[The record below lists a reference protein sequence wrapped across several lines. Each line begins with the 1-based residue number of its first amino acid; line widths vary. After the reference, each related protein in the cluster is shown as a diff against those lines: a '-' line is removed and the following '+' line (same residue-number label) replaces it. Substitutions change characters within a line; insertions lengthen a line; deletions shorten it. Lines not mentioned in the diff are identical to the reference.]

1 MVDPIK
7 SSKDLHSG
15 AYVEMYESK
24 PISRIS
30 RLVELMR
37 LDGQTI
43 RLVDLACGN
52 AMLLSVVHDKVARYT
67 GVDFSEDFI
76 AAARNRATRLGIT
89 NCEFHCEDIARF
101 CASHPGEF
109 DIATAF
115 DFSEHIYDD
124 DFVGIF
130 SAVRASLKPGGRLY
144 LHTPNLDFFMERM
157 RDSSFILRQRPEH
170 IAVRNTSQNVA
181 LLQRAGFS
189 TVDIR
194 TRFIAH
200 YNILK
205 LVHPLRRLPWL
216 GKYFEA
222 RIFIECTR

>member
-1 MVDPIK
+1 MVEPIK

-15 AYVEMYESK
+15 DYVEMYESK

-30 RLVELMR
+30 RLVELMQ
-37 LDGQTI
+37 LDKRTT

-52 AMLLSVVHDKVARYT
+52 AMLLGVVHDKVAHYT
-67 GVDFSEDFI
+67 GVDFSDDFI
-76 AAARNRATRLGIT
+76 AAARNRATRMGT
-89 NCEFHCEDIARF
+89 ANCEFHCEDIIRF
-101 CASHPGEF
+101 CTSHPGEF
-109 DIATAF
+109 DVATAF
-115 DFSEHIYDD
+115 DFSEHINDD

-130 SAVRASLKPGGRLY
+130 SSVHESLKPGGRLY

-157 RDSSFILRQRPEH
+157 RDSNFILRQRAEH
-170 IAVRNTSQNVA
+170 IAVRDTAQNIS

-189 TVDIR
+189 AANIR
-194 TRFIAH
+194 SQFIAH

-205 LVHPLRRLPWL
+205 VVHPLSRLPWL